1 MPKAITTNRV
11 IEQAYDCVVEEDGWD
26 ELLASYARLVGADS
40 GLMYLVPRLDIA
52 GRTIASVN
60 YDLSS
65 SGLKKY
71 LAYYEARSPTHP
83 IYRKLPEA
91 DVRPVGAFAFS
102 PDFRETEFYQD
113 WARPQGYADM
123 LGSHLVHTPQLHA
136 WLCLRRAED
145 RGAYTR
151 PEILAARHVAP
162 HLSRAIKLRARFE
175 QEMSAV
181 GCLRETLEA
190 LSFGVLILNADAKVI
205 MANRTADS
213 IVRAG
218 DGLRCNHGRLA
229 CARTQETSVLHH
241 AIRNLA
247 SAGTV
252 MDLYVSRSDGRRP
265 LTVHIMPIASLTA
278 WRGFAP
284 PAAVAA
290 AFVIDPLNCTATV
303 DGFAAAYGLT
313 ASESRVLREIIS
325 CEGLVQAARKL
336 RIAVPTAKTHLQHIF
351 SKTSTSS
358 QVELVQLLMRS
369 SLQTKRPVE

>member
-1 MPKAITTNRV
+1 
-11 IEQAYDCVVEEDGWD
+11 
-26 ELLASYARLVGADS
+26 L
-40 GLMYLVPRLDIA
+40 
-52 GRTIASVN
+52 
-60 YDLSS
+60 
-65 SGLKKY
+65 
-71 LAYYEARSPTHP
+71 EARSRQAAQSTLEGHS
-83 IYRKLPEA
+83 RRRR
-91 DVRPVGAFAFS
+91 D
-102 PDFRETEFYQD
+102 
-113 WARPQGYADM
+113 AR
-123 LGSHLVHTPQLHA
+123 S
-136 WLCLRRAED
+136 
-145 RGAYTR
+145 R
-151 PEILAARHVAP
+151 PEGHSRRRRTTPRNNRHSHRHRSHNP
-162 HLSRAIKLRARFE
+162 GE
-175 QEMSAV
+175 
-181 GCLRETLEA
+181 
-190 LSFGVLILNADAKVI
+190 
-205 MANRTADS
+205 
-213 IVRAG
+213 
-218 DGLRCNHGRLA
+218 GLRCNHGRLA
-229 CARTQETSVLHH
+229 CARTQETFVLHH

-358 QVELVQLLMRS
+358 QVELVQLLMKS